1 MVMIITTLQT
11 PKACKVIFF
20 YQINTA
26 YHDPSGPNKELHN
39 DVVRGGIL

>member
-1 MVMIITTLQT
+1 MVMNNTTLQT
-11 PKACKVIFF
+11 PKAYKGIF

-39 DVVRGGIL
+39 DVVWDDIL